1 VVGEEF
7 AGVDDGLGVSTAVVD
22 QATCCEEGDD
32 HCREVG
38 SIVVFIASRILP
50 GQSARIRSRLTQR
63 FEDKGQYG
71 DLVYFGHSGDKVA
84 PRCSLLACRVDV

>member
-1 VVGEEF
+1 MVGEEF

-38 SIVVFIASRILP
+38 SIVIFKGGIGLSRVRGERP
-50 GQSARIRSRLTQR
+50 GQNQSS
-63 FEDKGQYG
+63 
-71 DLVYFGHSGDKVA
+71 
-84 PRCSLLACRVDV
+84 